1 MTCHRFFGRPAGLA
15 RAAVLTVLV
24 AAMGGLV
31 LPGSALASDRGLLI
45 VGHGAPMPS
54 WNGPVLALENQVKTL
69 LEKGEGCDVFAE
81 VRVALME
88 FAEPSIHTVMC
99 ELEEAG
105 IDEVYVLPL
114 FIAPSGHSL
123 FDIPT
128 ILGLYAEAS
137 MIEELSEEGITIV
150 DTDMKVT
157 LGPTLRTGS
166 VLEEIMLDRVT
177 ELSTDPEVESVVLL
191 AHGDVATEPVWDG
204 LCREI
209 GSYVCSRTG
218 VEHYDYALVEVGQS
232 FPTKGI
238 AAIARAAEKAERVLV
253 VGLYLSMGVEGMAER
268 SILDMGMMKLTA
280 GEAFRGSDVRYAARG
295 LLPDPRI
302 PEWIVE
308 RAMEWVD
315 GQSEEGTP

>member
-1 MTCHRFFGRPAGLA
+1 MLDNLFSSHRMHPARTAL
-15 RAAVLTVLV
+15 LTVLV
-24 AAMGGLV
+24 AFALTGF
-31 LPGSALASDRGLLI
+31 ALAGGRGLLI

-54 WNGPVLALENQVKTL
+54 WNGPVLALEDQVKTL
-69 LEKGEGCDVFAE
+69 LESGEGRDVFAE

-88 FAEPSIHTVMC
+88 LAEPSIHTVMC

-150 DTDMKVT
+150 DTDMKVV

-166 VLEEIMLDRVT
+166 VLREVMLDRVT
-177 ELSTDPEVESVVLL
+177 ELSTDPEGESVVLL

-204 LCREI
+204 LCRDI

-218 VEHYDYALVEVGQS
+218 IQHYDYALVEVGQ
-232 FPTKGI
+232 
-238 AAIARAAEKAERVLV
+238 
-253 VGLYLSMGVEGMAER
+253 
-268 SILDMGMMKLTA
+268 MMKLTA
-280 GEAFRGSDVRYAARG
+280 GEALRGSDVRYATRG

-302 PEWIVE
+302 SEWVVE
-308 RAMEWVD
+308 RAMEWVN
-315 GQSEEGTP
+315 G

>member
-1 MTCHRFFGRPAGLA
+1 MLGNLFSSHRWSPVRTAL
-15 RAAVLTVLV
+15 LMVLV
-24 AAMGGLV
+24 AFALT
-31 LPGSALASDRGLLI
+31 GSALASGRGLLI

-54 WNGPVLALENQVKTL
+54 WNGPVLALEDQVKTL
-69 LEKGEGCDVFAE
+69 LQNGEGRDVFAE

-137 MIEELSEEGITIV
+137 MIEELSEEGIAIV

-157 LGPTLRTGS
+157 LGPTLRTGG
-166 VLEEIMLDRVT
+166 VLREVMLDRVT
-177 ELSTDPEVESVVLL
+177 ELSTDPGAESVVLL
-191 AHGDVATEPVWDG
+191 AHGDAATEPVWDD

-218 VEHYDYALVEVGQS
+218 IQHYDYALVEVGQS

-238 AAIARAAEKAERVLV
+238 AAIARAAEKAEHVLV

-268 SILDMGMMKLTA
+268 SVLDMGMMKLTA
-280 GEAFRGSDVRYAARG
+280 GEAFRGRDIRYATKG
-295 LLPDPRI
+295 LLPDSRI
-302 PEWIVE
+302 AEWVVE

-315 GQSEEGTP
+315 G

>member
-1 MTCHRFFGRPAGLA
+1 MLDNLFSSHRMHPARTAL
-15 RAAVLTVLV
+15 LTVLV
-24 AAMGGLV
+24 AFALTGF
-31 LPGSALASDRGLLI
+31 ALAGGRGLLI

-54 WNGPVLALENQVKTL
+54 WNGPVLALEDQVKTL
-69 LEKGEGCDVFAE
+69 LEKGEGNDVFAE

-166 VLEEIMLDRVT
+166 VLREVMLDRVT
-177 ELSTDPEVESVVLL
+177 ELSTDPEGESVVLL
-191 AHGDVATEPVWDG
+191 AHGDAATEPVWDD

-218 VEHYDYALVEVGQS
+218 IRHYGYALVEVGQS

-238 AAIARAAEKAERVLV
+238 GAIARAAEKAERVLV

-268 SILDMGMMKLTA
+268 SVLDMGMMRLTA
-280 GEAFRGSDVRYAARG
+280 GEALRGSDVHYATKG

-315 GQSEEGTP
+315 GW

>member
-1 MTCHRFFGRPAGLA
+1 MLGNLFSSHRASPARTAL
-15 RAAVLTVLV
+15 LTVLV
-24 AAMGGLV
+24 AL
-31 LPGSALASDRGLLI
+31 ALTGFAFAGDRGLLI

-69 LEKGEGCDVFAE
+69 LEDGEGRDVFAE

-150 DTDMKVT
+150 DTEMKVT

-166 VLEEIMLDRVT
+166 VLREVMLDRVT

-191 AHGDVATEPVWDG
+191 AHGDAAAEPVWDD
-204 LCREI
+204 LCQEI

-218 VEHYDYALVEVGQS
+218 IEHYDYALVEVGQS

-268 SILDMGMMKLTA
+268 GVLETGMMRLTA
-280 GEAFRGSDVRYAARG
+280 GEALRGRDIRYAVRG

-315 GQSEEGTP
+315 G

>member
-1 MTCHRFFGRPAGLA
+1 MCHRFFSRPAGLA
-15 RAAVLTVLV
+15 RTALLTVLV

-31 LPGSALASDRGLLI
+31 LPVSALAGGRGLLI

-69 LEKGEGCDVFAE
+69 LERKDGRNVFAE

-105 IDEVYVLPL
+105 VDEVYVLPL

-137 MIEELSEEGITIV
+137 MIEELSEEGIAIV

-166 VLEEIMLDRVT
+166 VLREVMLDRVL

-191 AHGDVATEPVWDG
+191 AHGDAATEPVWDD

-218 VEHYDYALVEVGQS
+218 VEHYNYALVEVGQS
-232 FPTKGI
+232 FLTKGI
-238 AAIARAAEKAERVLV
+238 AAIARAADKAERVLV

-268 SILDMGMMKLTA
+268 SVLEMGMMRLTA
-280 GEAFRGSDVRYAARG
+280 GEALRGSDVRYATKG
-295 LLPDPRI
+295 LLPDPRVA
-302 PEWIVE
+302 EWIVE

-315 GQSEEGTP
+315 G

>member
-1 MTCHRFFGRPAGLA
+1 MLGNLFSSHGANPVRTAL
-15 RAAVLTVLV
+15 LTVLV
-24 AAMGGLV
+24 AFTLTGFAFAG
-31 LPGSALASDRGLLI
+31 DRGLVI

-54 WNGPVLALENQVKTL
+54 WNAPVLALEDQVKTL
-69 LEKGEGCDVFAE
+69 LAEGEGRDVFAE

-123 FDIPT
+123 FDVPT

-137 MIEELSEEGITIV
+137 MTEGLSDEGITIV

-157 LGPTLRTGS
+157 LGPTLRTGD
-166 VLEEIMLDRVT
+166 VLRENMLDRIL

-191 AHGDVATEPVWDG
+191 AHGDAATEPVWDD

-209 GSYVCSRTG
+209 GSYVCSHTG
-218 VEHYDYALVEVGQS
+218 IQHYDHALVEIGQS
-232 FPTKGI
+232 FPTRGI
-238 AAIARAAEKAERVLV
+238 GAIAGAADKAERVLV
-253 VGLYLSMGVEGMAER
+253 VGLYLSMGVEAMAER
-268 SILDMGMMKLTA
+268 SVLDTGMMKLTA
-280 GEAFRGSDVRYAARG
+280 GEVLRGKDIRYAVRG

-302 PEWIVE
+302 PEWIVD
-308 RAMEWVD
+308 RAMEWVN
-315 GQSEEGTP
+315 G

>member
-1 MTCHRFFGRPAGLA
+1 MLDNLFSSHRMHPARTAL
-15 RAAVLTVLV
+15 LTVLV
-24 AAMGGLV
+24 AFALTGF
-31 LPGSALASDRGLLI
+31 ALAGGRGLLI

-54 WNGPVLALENQVKTL
+54 WNGPVLALEDQVKTL
-69 LEKGEGCDVFAE
+69 LEKGEGNDVFAE

-128 ILGLYAEAS
+128 ILGLYSEAR
-137 MIEELSEEGITIV
+137 MIEELSEEGIAIV

-166 VLEEIMLDRVT
+166 VLREVMLDRVT
-177 ELSTDPEVESVVLL
+177 ELSTDPEGESVVLL

-204 LCREI
+204 LCRDI

-218 VEHYDYALVEVGQS
+218 IQHYDYALVEVGQS

-238 AAIARAAEKAERVLV
+238 GAIARAAEKAERVLV

-268 SILDMGMMKLTA
+268 SVLDMGMMKLTA
-280 GEAFRGSDVRYAARG
+280 GEALRGSDVRYATRG

-315 GQSEEGTP
+315 GW

>member
-1 MTCHRFFGRPAGLA
+1 MLGNLFSSHRGSPVRIAL
-15 RAAVLTVLV
+15 LTVL
-24 AAMGGLV
+24 AAFALTGV
-31 LPGSALASDRGLLI
+31 ALASGRGLVI

-54 WNGPVLALENQVKTL
+54 WNGPVLALESQVKTL
-69 LEKGEGCDVFAE
+69 LEKGEGRDVFAE

-105 IDEVYVLPL
+105 IDEVHVLPL

-137 MIEELSEEGITIV
+137 MIRELSEEGIAIV

-166 VLEEIMLDRVT
+166 VLKEVMLDRVT

-191 AHGDVATEPVWDG
+191 AHGDAATEPVWDD

-218 VEHYDYALVEVGQS
+218 IQHYDYALVEVGQS

-268 SILDMGMMKLTA
+268 SVLEMGMMRLTA
-280 GEAFRGSDVRYAARG
+280 GEALHGSDVRYATKG

-302 PEWIVE
+302 AEWIVE
-308 RAMEWVD
+308 FCFNPRSSA
-315 GQSEEGTP
+315 